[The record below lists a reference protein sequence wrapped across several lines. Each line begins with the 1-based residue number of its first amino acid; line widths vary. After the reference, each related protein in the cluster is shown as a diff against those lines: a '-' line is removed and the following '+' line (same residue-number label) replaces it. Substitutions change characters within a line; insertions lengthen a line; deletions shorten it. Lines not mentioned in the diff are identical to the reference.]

1 MTDANNNRAAR
12 GVKVASARFVRNPSA
27 ITAHRARE

>member
-12 GVKVASARFVRNPSA
+12 GVKVASARFVRNPGA
-27 ITAHRARE
+27 IATYRARE